1 MGDEAGAVK
10 IVKVHQTA
18 PLLKKVRERLGTTAK
33 APKAA
38 KAAKSPMTVV
48 KHTSKHRTAQPKY
61 GILKQGKTARKT
73 PRFEAVKDPAKS
85 PPVKK
90 QSRLRILT
98 EHGAATR
105 RAKIAKDVKAQP
117 IHDVRKTLKKHNL
130 NVSERTPPDLAR
142 QILIDAKGAGLISS
156 G

>member
-1 MGDEAGAVK
+1 MGDEAGGVK
-10 IVKVHQTA
+10 IVKVNQTA
-18 PLLKKVRERLGTTAK
+18 PLLKRVRERLGTTAK
-33 APKAA
+33 AAKAA
-38 KAAKSPMTVV
+38 KAPMTVV
-48 KHTSKHRTAQPKY
+48 KHTSKHRTSQPKH
-61 GILKQGKTARKT
+61 GILKHGKTARKA
-73 PRFEAVKDPAKS
+73 PRFEAVRDPAKS

-130 NVSERTPPDLAR
+130 NVSEKTPPDLAR